1 MQNVELRMPFMRK
14 LYICYLI
21 FFCFIYLVS
30 NDRLSTA
37 VVAKTAFAFQ
47 SIQKY
52 PAFCRKNSFPHARN
66 CKVSAASYCFYFIH
80 AGALRGYFL
89 NPALL
94 FLLLFSRPSVNLKLS
109 SPKSRLNFHSLRA
122 AIRRRLR
129 PVWIYSFSVAF
140 LLVFYAFTL
149 FLVNTGHIEL
159 TFSGLLFFQI
169 ALTANMFIIIIGLTY
184 LHWAYEKKQKK
195 SQLKTQR
202 QQKKLHDIRQ
212 LQYQEEIK
220 RIRLQQEL
228 QVQRERLARDLH
240 DGIGSQLTHIVTKL
254 DMLSIRSAQARQL
267 GLLSDFARETNQILR
282 ETIWVLNHDYVE
294 YTQFQQRMSG
304 FLNRLW
310 EDREQPELKISMS
323 EHSGLL
329 ISPVVSMTIFRIVQ
343 EVVNNALKYAEAD
356 CIEIR
361 FRLIANTIA
370 VEISDNGIGF
380 DLLKVKRGY
389 GLDNIQKRCDELSGQ
404 FLLFSSS
411 KGTTV
416 MIELPPSEPSPL

>member
-1 MQNVELRMPFMRK
+1 MRK
-14 LYICYLI
+14 PYLCYLI

-30 NDRLSTA
+30 DGRLST
-37 VVAKTAFAFQ
+37 VVAAKTVFALQ
-47 SIQKY
+47 SIQNF
-52 PAFCRKNSFPHARN
+52 PASCRKNPFSHAGN
-66 CKVSAASYCFYFIH
+66 SKVFSASYCFFFMH
-80 AGALRGYFL
+80 LGALRGYFM

-109 SPKSRLNFHSLRA
+109 SPKSRLNFHSVQIA
-122 AIRRRLR
+122 VRRWLR

-140 LLVFYAFTL
+140 LLLFYAFTL

-159 TFSGLLFFQI
+159 TFSGLIFFQV

-184 LHWAYEKKQKK
+184 LHWVYENKHRK
-195 SQLKTQR
+195 SQWKTR
-202 QQKKLHDIRQ
+202 KQQKKLHDILQ
-212 LQYQEEIK
+212 LKQQEEVR

-282 ETIWVLNHDYVE
+282 ETIWVLNHDYIE

-304 FLNRLW
+304 FMNRLW

-323 EHSGLL
+323 DHSSLL
-329 ISPVVSMTIFRIVQ
+329 ISPVVAMTIFRIGQ
-343 EVVNNALKYAEAD
+343 EVINNALKYAEAD
-356 CIEIR
+356 CINIH
-361 FRLIANTIA
+361 FRQRSNTVV
-370 VEISDNGIGF
+370 VEINDNGTGF
-380 DLLKVKRGY
+380 DLQKVKRGY
-389 GLDNIQKRCDELSGQ
+389 GLDNIQKRCSELGGQ
-404 FLLFSSS
+404 LLLYSAPT
-411 KGTTV
+411 GTTV
-416 MIELPPSEPSPL
+416 MIELPPSEPKPL